1 MEHFNNLNSRMVRNT
16 EIIPVIGMNFWH
28 VFTMKLSD
36 RSDSSSSPENSCHYV
51 NTTVSVSWPL
61 LNILKLFNETLCDCL
76 EEPFQHPK
84 KWKQDFAF
92 STKGNFTG
100 NKKFMSSPVS

>member
-1 MEHFNNLNSRMVRNT
+1 
-16 EIIPVIGMNFWH
+16 MNFWH
-28 VFTMKLSD
+28 VFTTKLSD

-61 LNILKLFNETLCDCL
+61 LNILKLLNETLYDCL
-76 EEPFQHPK
+76 EEPFQHSK
-84 KWKQDFAF
+84 KWKHDIAF

-100 NKKFMSSPVS
+100 